1 MEIQVLG
8 ITDIGRQRENNEDFY
23 IINDKLNLYAVA
35 DGMGGHSGGEFAS
48 KIAIQAI
55 EENLDRIID
64 TSVEEKPNTNILQIL
79 ENAVHDASS
88 VVKKKSHENKTLQG
102 MGTTTTLAL
111 FDNNKAYFAHVGD
124 SRAYLFRDNNLQ
136 QLTEDH
142 SLGYEQF
149 KYGLIT
155 KEELKTFQ
163 YKNIITRS
171 VGVQEDIVIDTFY
184 VDLRSKDLFL
194 LCTDGLT
201 NMILDDEL
209 KNILANYQSYETLKT
224 LIETANNHGGDDN
237 ITLIL
242 VKIINDSQSLG
253 VTATKK

>member
-1 MEIQVLG
+1 MGIQALG
-8 ITDIGRQRENNEDFY
+8 ITDIGRVRENNEDFY
-23 IINDKLNLYAVA
+23 IINDRLNLYAVA

-55 EENLDRIID
+55 EENLVRIID
-64 TSVEEKPNTNILQIL
+64 PSREEKPNTNFLQIL
-79 ENAVHDASS
+79 ENAVRDASG
-88 VVKKKSHENKTLQG
+88 VVRKKSYENKILRG
-102 MGTTTTLAL
+102 MGTTTTLTL
-111 FDNNKAYFAHVGD
+111 LDHNKAYFAHVGD

-171 VGVQEDIVIDTFY
+171 VGVQEDIAIDTFY
-184 VDLRSKDLFL
+184 VDLRVNDLFL
-194 LCTDGLT
+194 LCTDGLS
-201 NMILDDEL
+201 NMIADDEL
-209 KNILANYQSYETLKT
+209 IKIITNYQSYQTLKT
-224 LIETANNHGGDDN
+224 LIETANAHGGDDN

-242 VKIINDSQSLG
+242 VKIM
-253 VTATKK
+253 